1 LQGIACGLG
10 SNYGQHAVDYAQPL
24 TLQTVSATGIFSARS
39 MRGYGGERLPATE
52 EFTFDDFRRLH
63 YMGKFHIH
71 WRRAEGVQTLVI

>member
-1 LQGIACGLG
+1 
-10 SNYGQHAVDYAQPL
+10 
-24 TLQTVSATGIFSARS
+24 